1 MDLPV
6 AVRERR
12 GLTRKGDHAFLAER
26 IKKNFRLFRK
36 ILKNFFLKGKEF
48 IGCPPQKHQMLMA
61 VMRRN
66 GIFCIQLEKNKKT
79 KKTWKNA

>member
-36 ILKNFFLKGKEF
+36 ILKKFFSKEEMSLLD
-48 IGCPPQKHQMLMA
+48 I
-61 VMRRN
+61 
-66 GIFCIQLEKNKKT
+66 
-79 KKTWKNA
+79 

>member
-36 ILKNFFLKGKEF
+36 ILKKFFPEGKTSLLVVHHENTR
-48 IGCPPQKHQMLMA
+48 C
-61 VMRRN
+61 
-66 GIFCIQLEKNKKT
+66 
-79 KKTWKNA
+79 